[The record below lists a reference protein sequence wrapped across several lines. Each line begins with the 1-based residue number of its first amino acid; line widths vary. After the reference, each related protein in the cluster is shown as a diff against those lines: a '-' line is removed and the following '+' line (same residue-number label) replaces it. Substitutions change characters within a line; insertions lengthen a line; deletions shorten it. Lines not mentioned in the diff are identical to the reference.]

1 MIIMEN
7 TKWIATVA
15 CIWIQCSS
23 GASYTFGIYSA
34 VLKSSQ
40 GYDQSTLDTV
50 SVFKDI
56 GANIGILSG
65 LLYDGITHNHRGSG
79 LSFVYMVGAVQCFA
93 GYFLMWL
100 SMTGV
105 IDRPHV
111 LLMCL
116 FMFLAAHAQTFFN
129 TANVVVAVRNFPDYG
144 GTGVGIMKGFLGLSG
159 AILIQIYQTLF
170 DGKPTNFVLM
180 LAIFPTLVSLALMS
194 LVHAN
199 PSNTTNDKPHLNR
212 FSLIALIIA
221 AYLMVILIL
230 ENIFSFPSWA
240 HIVSTT
246 VLVLL
251 VLSPLQIALRAQ
263 RNEQQPAPPSP
274 DTTPLITGPEAPH
287 VGVEMNLI
295 QAMCTIN
302 FWLLFLAMVC
312 ALGSGLATIN
322 NVTQLGESLDYS
334 TVEINAMISLWS
346 IWNFLGRFGG
356 GFVSD
361 FYLHK
366 YGWGRPLFISF
377 TQLGMIIG
385 YLIIGSS
392 GNLYI
397 GSVIVG
403 VCYGSQW
410 SLMPTITSEIFGVKH
425 MGTIFNT
432 IATAN
437 PIGSYILS
445 VQVIGNIYD
454 KQAREIGGS
463 CHGIHCFMLSYFIFG
478 GVCVLGVVVS
488 FVLFLRTRFG
498 NLFIKFRFLFGN
510 CDVVLNGGGRE
521 SVKSAT
527 LQNSK
532 GKRGR
537 TAGTVPHQIIN
548 RHLIFL
554 KGYPLET
561 ALPGTVF
568 PRPLANCKLIG
579 HKHKHNHPY
588 ADQ

>member
-1 MIIMEN
+1 MEKS
-7 TKWIATVA
+7 KWLATVA

-56 GANIGILSG
+56 GANIGVLSG
-65 LLYDGITHNHRGSG
+65 LLYDIVTDHNHRGLG
-79 LSFVYMVGAVQCFA
+79 LSLVYLVGAVQCFV

-100 SMTGV
+100 SITGV

-111 LLMCL
+111 LAMCL

-144 GTGVGIMKGFLGLSG
+144 GTNVGIMKGFLGLSG

-170 DGKPTNFVLM
+170 DGKPTTFVLM
-180 LAIFPTLVSLALMS
+180 LAVFPSLVSLALMT

-199 PSNTTNDKPHLNR
+199 PSNTTDDKPHLDR
-212 FSLIALIIA
+212 ISLISLSIA
-221 AYLMVILIL
+221 AYLMIIIILQ
-230 ENIFSFPSWA
+230 NIFTFPSWV
-240 HIVSTT
+240 HILTT
-246 VLVLL
+246 TILVLII
-251 VLSPLQIALRAQ
+251 LSPLQIALTAQ
-263 RNEQQPAPPSP
+263 TNQPPPPPSV
-274 DTTPLITGPEAPH
+274 TTAPLITSPEAALATS
-287 VGVEMNLI
+287 VEMNLI

-322 NVTQLGESLDYS
+322 NITQIGESLDYS
-334 TVEINAMISLWS
+334 TVEIHAMISLWS
-346 IWNFLGRFGG
+346 IWNFIGRFGG
-356 GFVSD
+356 GYVSD
-361 FYLHK
+361 FYLHR

-377 TQLGMIIG
+377 TQLAMIIG

-397 GSVIVG
+397 GTVIVG

-410 SLMPTITSEIFGVKH
+410 SLMPTISSEIFGVKH

-454 KQAREIGGS
+454 KQARGGS
-463 CHGIHCFMLSYFIFG
+463 CHGIRCFMLSYFIFG
-478 GVCVLGVVVS
+478 GVCVVGVVVS
-488 FVLFLRTRFG
+488 FVLFLRTRGFYAQRR
-498 NLFIKFRFLFGN
+498 LKL
-510 CDVVLNGGGRE
+510 
-521 SVKSAT
+521 
-527 LQNSK
+527 
-532 GKRGR
+532 
-537 TAGTVPHQIIN
+537 
-548 RHLIFL
+548 L
-554 KGYPLET
+554 KG
-561 ALPGTVF
+561 
-568 PRPLANCKLIG
+568 
-579 HKHKHNHPY
+579 
-588 ADQ
+588 